1 MPLGRD
7 LNLIQIN
14 PAPTNKS
21 PMTVV
26 EQADVYQ
33 RDYTFMALNA
43 VMMGASAMQRIHA
56 ADMVDSLK
64 LVFDELQR
72 RGVTSVPDEVTFKA
86 KVAELGMPPAPEG
99 KVKL

>member
-1 MPLGRD
+1 MPSGRD
-7 LNLIQIN
+7 HSLIQIG
-14 PAPTNKS
+14 PAPNKS

-43 VMMGASAMQRIHA
+43 VMTDASVMHRVHA
-56 ADMVDSLK
+56 PYMVDNLK

-72 RGVTSVPDEVTFKA
+72 RGVTTVPDEATFKA
-86 KVAELGMPPAPEG
+86 KAAELGMPPAFEG